1 MSALLCDAA
10 CLDEV
15 DGVEE
20 LAGHLVVAGD
30 GDQGP
35 PR

>member
-1 MSALLCDAA
+1 MIALLCDAA

-20 LAGHLVVAGD
+20 LASDLVVAGA
-30 GDQGP
+30 GDYGAH
-35 PR
+35 R